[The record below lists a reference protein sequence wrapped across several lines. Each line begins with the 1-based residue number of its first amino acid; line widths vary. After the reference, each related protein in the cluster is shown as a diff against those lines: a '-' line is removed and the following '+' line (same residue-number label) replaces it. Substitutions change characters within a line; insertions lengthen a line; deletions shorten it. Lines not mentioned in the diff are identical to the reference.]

1 MRRQLADKAID
12 KENLEQQVAELQAI
26 IAKTSTELAVAKR
39 KAQEQHSLR
48 RQFEEDLES
57 TRDRAS
63 RLSGLML
70 KLYAAIHE
78 LGKSTPW
85 GQLPMYP
92 YKIFAEEMKNAMD
105 QYLSELPN
113 A

>member
-1 MRRQLADKAID
+1 
-12 KENLEQQVAELQAI
+12 
-26 IAKTSTELAVAKR
+26 
-39 KAQEQHSLR
+39 
-48 RQFEEDLES
+48 
-57 TRDRAS
+57 
-63 RLSGLML
+63 ML

-85 GQLPMYP
+85 GQLPMYR